1 MYRHSYY
8 IMKYRHGYCITT
20 WGVGT
25 SENVHQTGWFKWVY
39 VYLFHSLTFFHYVLT
54 ALRQSSSEDL
64 FIINY
69 FDKPRQKVNK
79 S

>member
-39 VYLFHSLTFFHYVLT
+39 VYLFHSLTFFHYVL
-54 ALRQSSSEDL
+54 
-64 FIINY
+64 
-69 FDKPRQKVNK
+69 
-79 S
+79 